1 MAGLG
6 DEIDNSDYSLSN
18 AATSS
23 AAASSLCSNRS
34 TRESFLPKFSL
45 SISWDSQTKSAHQ
58 SINLE
63 QALDAAVQCMRA
75 ADAIA
80 YTQTTCSTGA
90 MPTPQSSAA
99 NTMDKPCSPTWQAF
113 TPTQPHKPGNKN
125 WFYSR
130 ICG

>member
-1 MAGLG
+1 MASLG
-6 DEIDNSDYSLSN
+6 DEIDNCGLFLEQRRRHIFYSGKLSMQQPEPPEN
-18 AATSS
+18 P
-23 AAASSLCSNRS
+23 
-34 TRESFLPKFSL
+34 ESFLPKFSL

-63 QALDAAVQCMRA
+63 QALDAAVQCIRA
-75 ADAIA
+75 ADTIA

-90 MPTPQSSAA
+90 MPTPQSSTA

-125 WFYSR
+125 
-130 ICG
+130 